1 MSQETMA
8 CQVSLKALEVSII
21 YDDSNL
27 KTLSFL

>member
-8 CQVSLKALEVSII
+8 CQVSLKVLEVSII
-21 YDDSNL
+21 CDDSNL